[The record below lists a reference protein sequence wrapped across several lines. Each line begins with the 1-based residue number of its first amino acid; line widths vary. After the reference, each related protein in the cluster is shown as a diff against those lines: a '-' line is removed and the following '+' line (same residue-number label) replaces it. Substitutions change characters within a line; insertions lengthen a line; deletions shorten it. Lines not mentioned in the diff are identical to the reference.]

1 MAAPTTAAAD
11 VQRRTVAHLVASQ
24 ALGGVGVSTGIAVI
38 VLLAEDI
45 LGSAGLAGLPQSAQ
59 VFGSAAGAYGIAAL
73 SQRSGRR
80 IGLAAGY
87 ATGTSGAVLCVV
99 AAVVSSFALLML
111 GAALLGCATAANS
124 QARFAAT
131 DLAPAT
137 TRARAL
143 SIVVW
148 ATTIGAV
155 LGPNLVGLA
164 GNGADAVGLPE
175 LSGALVLA
183 ALGTGL
189 AAGFLQWRL
198 RPDPLLLS
206 RELAEAEGDEDADPR
221 APRPHVL
228 TVLREHPRAIAGM
241 VAVAA
246 GHVTMVSVMVM
257 TPLHMDHGGA
267 DLELVGFVISIHVL
281 GMFAFAPLVG
291 WYTDRAGQRAVL
303 LTGAAILLAAVTLA
317 GRSPEGA
324 SVGLVAGL
332 FLLGLGWSCTLVAG
346 STMLTEAVPLPD
358 RPTVQGTSDLV
369 MGVCAGI
376 GGAAGGWVVATW
388 GFNILNVAAGFV
400 ALAVVVVAVVVR
412 RMVAEPVGV

>member
-1 MAAPTTAAAD
+1 MAAPTATAAD
-11 VQRRTVAHLVASQ
+11 VQRRTVANLVASQ

-73 SQRSGRR
+73 SQRAGRR

-87 ATGTSGAVLCVV
+87 ATGASGAVLCVL
-99 AAVVSSFALLML
+99 AAVVSSFALLMI

-137 TRARAL
+137 GRARAL

-164 GNGADAVGLPE
+164 GNGAAAVGLPE
-175 LSGALVLA
+175 LAGALVLA
-183 ALGTGL
+183 GLGTGL

-206 RELAEAEGDEDADPR
+206 RELADGDADGDPG

-291 WYTDRAGQRAVL
+291 WYTDRAGQRVVL

-324 SVGLVAGL
+324 SGSLVAGL

-412 RMVAEPVGV
+412 RMVTEPVGA